1 MSRFTHISLLILLIL
16 CVACTEQT
24 SNPEKDNTQQQKQ
37 EQPVE
42 VGQPV
47 HIDPVKTGTISSY
60 LISSGTI
67 ESNKTVEIFPKVSGY
82 VTEVLCKE
90 GEFVK
95 KGQPLVKLDPRE
107 WEIVVLQARMDITE
121 LKQQQKQEKLNIETL
136 RKKIQQAQ
144 LNISEL
150 EEQMK
155 QVKLDQTKTKKDL
168 DRGKESYQQNIIS
181 EGDLE
186 NNRYNYQKS
195 LLAEN
200 SLTVQIKRSKV
211 AKEEAELELT
221 KANSAIQNI
230 QVSIRKAEKVTL
242 RDALLKLS
250 YATITAPFSGVLIEQ
265 AVTEGQ
271 LIGTS
276 AKIFTLVDLK
286 KLILVLNIPE
296 RELTLLKEKQKV
308 ILRSENFP
316 DMVAE
321 GRVESI
327 SPVVNNQTGTVAVK
341 VAVRP
346 DKSILRPGI
355 FVQASIV
362 LQHKTSVVVIPRAPI
377 LYDNNRSFVYVVN
390 DENKAQKKFVELGIR
405 EGDQVEVLSGVEQDE
420 KLIVSG
426 HHIVEDKQLVEII
439 EREENLESN

>member
-1 MSRFTHISLLILLIL
+1 MARFIYLLLLTL
-16 CVACTEQT
+16 CIACT
-24 SNPEKDNTQQQKQ
+24 QQASDTTKEEQKQ
-37 EQPVE
+37 EEEEQVA

-47 HIDPVKTGTISSY
+47 HIETIKTGPISSD

-107 WEIVVLQARMDITE
+107 WEIVVLQAKMEIVE
-121 LKQQQKQEKLNIETL
+121 LKQQQTQEKLNIETL

-200 SLTVQIKRSKV
+200 SLVVQIKRSRV

-221 KANSAIQNI
+221 KATSALQNI

-250 YATITAPFSGVLIEQ
+250 YATITAPFAGVLIEQ

-271 LIGTS
+271 LIGTA

-308 ILRSENFP
+308 ILGSENFP
-316 DMVAE
+316 NMVAE
-321 GRVESI
+321 GHVETI

-341 VAVRP
+341 IAVQA
-346 DKSILRPGI
+346 DKTILRPGI

-362 LQHKTSVVVIPRAPI
+362 LEHKTAVVVIPRAPI

-390 DENKAQKKFVELGIR
+390 AENKAQKKFVELGIR
-405 EGDQVEVLSGVEQDE
+405 EGDQVEILSGVEQGE

-426 HHIVEDKQLVEII
+426 HHIVEDQQLVEII
-439 EREENLESN
+439 EREKNLQSN